1 MSREDDILQ
10 RLQREQVTITD
21 DEAFTDFIM
30 SVIPEKKPVRKPLWL
45 PVARLLYAAAVVA
58 VVYCL
63 LPAGGAQ
70 DTASYSENRNIMAQY
85 GNGFSSIDKNSTPGE
100 ILRCYVEQRKTN
112 VSKIKQLK
120 LQAYEN
126 FR

>member
-10 RLQREQVTITD
+10 RLQREQATIAD
-21 DEAFTDFIM
+21 DEAFTNFIM
-30 SVIPEKKPVRKPLWL
+30 SAIPKEKPLRKPLWL
-45 PVARLLYAAAVVA
+45 PVARVLYAAAVAA

-63 LPAGGAQ
+63 LPADGVQNVAVSN
-70 DTASYSENRNIMAQY
+70 DFRDIIAQY
-85 GNGFSSIDKNSTPGE
+85 DNNFLCIGDNGTPGD
-100 ILRCYVEQRKTN
+100 ILRCYVEQRKNN

>member
-10 RLQREQVTITD
+10 RLQRERVAIAD

-30 SVIPEKKPVRKPLWL
+30 SAIPEKKPVRKPLWL

-63 LPAGGAQ
+63 LPAGGVQ

-85 GNGFSSIDKNSTPGE
+85 GNGFSSVDKNSTPGE
-100 ILRCYVEQRKTN
+100 ILRCYVEQRKAS
-112 VSKIKQLK
+112 VSIIKHLK
-120 LQAYEN
+120 SQTYEN
-126 FR
+126 LR

>member
-10 RLQREQVTITD
+10 RLQRERVTIAD

-30 SVIPEKKPVRKPLWL
+30 SAIPDKKPVRKPLWL

-63 LPAGGAQ
+63 LPAGRGAE
-70 DTASYSENRNIMAQY
+70 TASRSENGDIMAQY
-85 GNGFSSIDKNSTPGE
+85 GNGFSCIGANCTPGE
-100 ILRCYVEQRKTN
+100 ILRC
-112 VSKIKQLK
+112 
-120 LQAYEN
+120 
-126 FR
+126 

>member
-1 MSREDDILQ
+1 MSREEDILQ
-10 RLQREQVTITD
+10 RLQRERVTIDD

-30 SVIPEKKPVRKPLWL
+30 SAIPEKKPVRKPLWL

-63 LPAGGAQ
+63 LPAGEAQ
-70 DTASYSENRNIMAQY
+70 DTASYNENRNIMAQY